1 VANQRAAAKQS
12 GVTPGK
18 LALIGV
24 LAVVLVIVIYIQYG
38 DQLKSKAASTAPA
51 STATAPRSKS
61 TKSKTAKADDVAD
74 ADFTLRKS
82 TGSRA
87 TWQAPELGSVV
98 AYDPFALPA
107 SFPQPRQGEAA
118 TALAQTEAQKTQDAS
133 VQQAALAA
141 ERTQLQAAL
150 TSLKQQGV
158 QAVITKG
165 NQSVAIIG
173 GQEVRVGDEYQGFTV
188 VAIDPDSNDPDNI
201 VRLSKDLSP

>member
-1 VANQRAAAKQS
+1 MANQAAVKKS
-12 GVTPGK
+12 EVTPGK

-38 DQLKSKAASTAPA
+38 DQLTTTATSGSPATIATTTRSKPTKSKAA
-51 STATAPRSKS
+51 K
-61 TKSKTAKADDVAD
+61 KDDVAD
-74 ADFTLRKS
+74 TDFTLRKS

-107 SFPQPRQGEAA
+107 SFPQLRQGDAES
-118 TALAQTEAQKTQDAS
+118 ALAQTEAQKSQDAS
-133 VQQAALAA
+133 VQQAALEA

-158 QAVITKG
+158 QAVIKRG
-165 NQSVAIIG
+165 NQSIAIIG

>member
-1 VANQRAAAKQS
+1 MANQAAAKQS

-24 LAVVLVIVIYIQYG
+24 LGIVLVIVIYIQYG
-38 DQLKSKAASTAPA
+38 DQLKSKATTTAPA
-51 STATAPRSKS
+51 STAAAPRSKS
-61 TKSKTAKADDVAD
+61 AKSKTAKQDDVAD
-74 ADFTLRKS
+74 TDFTLRKS

-107 SFPQPRQGEAA
+107 SFPQLRQGDAES
-118 TALAQTEAQKTQDAS
+118 ALAQTEAQKTQDAS
-133 VQQAALAA
+133 VQQAALEA

-158 QAVITKG
+158 QVIVKRED
-165 NQSVAIIG
+165 QYIAIIG
-173 GQEVRVGDEYQGFTV
+173 DQEVRVGDEFQGFTV
-188 VAIDPDSNDPDNI
+188 VAIDASG
-201 VRLSKDLSP
+201 VSLAKDLSP

>member
-1 VANQRAAAKQS
+1 MANQATAAKQT

-18 LALIGV
+18 LALVGV

-38 DQLKSKAASTAPA
+38 DQLKS
-51 STATAPRSKS
+51 TATNTMPTTTAAKPLSKPA
-61 TKSKTAKADDVAD
+61 KSQAAKKEDVAD

-107 SFPQPRQGEAA
+107 SFPQPSQGDVEN
-118 TALAQTEAQKTQDAS
+118 ALAQTEAQKTQDAS
-133 VQQAALAA
+133 VQQAALEA
-141 ERTQLQAAL
+141 ERSQLQAAL

-158 QAVITKG
+158 QVIVKRED
-165 NQSVAIIG
+165 QYVAIIG
-173 GQEVRVGDEYQGFTV
+173 GQEVHVGDEFQGFKV
-188 VAIDPDSNDPDNI
+188 VAIDATG
-201 VRLSKDLSP
+201 VRLAKDLSP

>member
-1 VANQRAAAKQS
+1 VANQAAAKKS
-12 GVTPGK
+12 EITPGK

-38 DQLKSKAASTAPA
+38 DQLKSKVVSSLPTSTAA
-51 STATAPRSKS
+51 APRSKPA
-61 TKSKTAKADDVAD
+61 KSKIARKDDVAD
-74 ADFTLRKS
+74 TDFTLRKS

-107 SFPQPRQGEAA
+107 SFPQLRQGDAEN
-118 TALAQTEAQKTQDAS
+118 ALAQTEAQKTQDAS
-133 VQQAALAA
+133 VQQAALEA

-150 TSLKQQGV
+150 ASLKQQGV
-158 QAVITKG
+158 QAVIKRG
-165 NQSVAIIG
+165 NQSIAIIG

-188 VAIDPDSNDPDNI
+188 VAIDPDSNDPDDI

>member
-1 VANQRAAAKQS
+1 VANQAAAKQT

-38 DQLKSKAASTAPA
+38 DQLKSTATSTMPATAAATRSKPAISKAA
-51 STATAPRSKS
+51 K
-61 TKSKTAKADDVAD
+61 KDDVAET
-74 ADFTLRKS
+74 DFTLRKS

-107 SFPQPRQGEAA
+107 SFPQPSQGDVEN
-118 TALAQTEAQKTQDAS
+118 ALAQTEAQKTQDAS
-133 VQQAALAA
+133 VQQAALEA
-141 ERTQLQAAL
+141 ERTQLQSAL

-158 QAVITKG
+158 QVIVKRED
-165 NQSVAIIG
+165 QYIAIIG
-173 GQEVRVGDEYQGFTV
+173 DQEVRVGDEFQGFTV
-188 VAIDPDSNDPDNI
+188 VAIDANG
-201 VRLSKDLSP
+201 VRLAKDLSP